1 MTQNQSLDYWHNLIA
16 QFTQY
21 TTLKYCPRIPSNID
35 TQIKAS
41 GR

>member
-1 MTQNQSLDYWHNLIA
+1 MTQNQSLDYWNNP

-21 TTLKYCPRIPSNID
+21 TTLKYCPRILSNID